1 MANVFNKFSYINSYY
16 ELGYKFFLLGTFF
29 LPSALPISVF
39 LYLLSSI
46 ISVSLNKILINRSN
60 LNYPLLICSGIII
73 FATFNVTFFN
83 KPEILDDYN
92 LSNIWI
98 NLLNWLPVT
107 LFYFTLKSYL
117 ISFRNRLAFAKFIIC
132 GTVPVIV
139 SMILQKFFNIYGPFE
154 TLFGSIVWFQKPL
167 FTDNLGVSGLFSNA
181 NYTGSWLILILPFSF
196 LLVNY
201 SKRKKFKISCF
212 IILILINYMILL
224 TASRN
229 ALMGLLINFILLFGI
244 KNFFKK
250 SSFLIPFVSIIYI
263 LGLNV
268 NLGLNKYLPIK
279 IIDRI
284 INIFDYPR
292 SAIWQSALNN
302 IQERPIFG
310 WGGSTFSLLHYENN
324 YNLGNPETFI
334 NAQHTHNVF
343 LELAYNYGLPLSIIL
358 CLTIISFLLRSIKLN
373 YFSDMFSYESFANKV
388 WLSTLVIF
396 FVTHNFDITFY
407 DGKISI
413 LVSLL
418 FAGNSCIIKELENK
432 KHLVN

>member
-1 MANVFNKFSYINSYY
+1 M
-16 ELGYKFFLLGTFF
+16 
-29 LPSALPISVF
+29 
-39 LYLLSSI
+39 SSI
-46 ISVSLNKILINRSN
+46 ISVSLNRININRNN
-60 LNYPLLICSGIII
+60 LNYPIINLFGIII

-98 NLLNWLPVT
+98 NLFNWLPVI
-107 LFYFTLKSYL
+107 LFYFSLKSYL
-117 ISFRNRLAFAKFIIC
+117 NSFKNRIAFAKFIIC
-132 GTVPVIV
+132 GTMPVII

-181 NYTGSWLILILPFSF
+181 NYTGFMVDFNITLFF

-201 SKRKKFKISCF
+201 SKRKKFRISCF

-250 SSFLIPFVSIIYI
+250 SSFLIPFISIIYI
-263 LGLNV
+263 LGFNL

-292 SAIWQSALNN
+292 LAIWQSALNN

-324 YNLGNPETFI
+324 YNLGNPDTFI
-334 NAQHTHNVF
+334 NAQHTHNVV

-373 YFSDMFSYESFANKV
+373 YFSDIFSTIRFANKV

-396 FVTHNFDITFY
+396 
-407 DGKISI
+407 
-413 LVSLL
+413 L
-418 FAGNSCIIKELENK
+418 
-432 KHLVN
+432 